1 MNRNR
6 TQVNRRC
13 RANCRAAGT
22 IAGRMA
28 VSLAFFLAI
37 ATGHGSGAHAQA
49 PGPELFAKEP
59 RTPLELWDAIDYL
72 VRTDQAKKAL
82 PYLNKFMKSKPDDAT
97 LIAIRN
103 RFGPGSILRLSD
115 DPVTRPFAKPLTEAL
130 VVAAR
135 NYATRPERITR
146 FIGSLTKTAP
156 EREYAIRRLREA
168 GAYAV
173 PFLVEALSRKGLR
186 GEERQQILHAMGQ
199 LDNSAVPPLVA
210 VLEGPDPVLAADG
223 ATALGMIGDE
233 RAIPY
238 LTAPAALPDTPPG
251 LRSAA
256 REAITRLN
264 GQPFDAQPRTP
275 TRVLTDA
282 AWQYHRHQVELG
294 DEPVVVWTWD
304 KQRNTVTPGE
314 VSLTEAEATVG
325 LRLAKDALRLSP
337 GDRSAQIIQ
346 LSLTLEKAIERVGF
360 TSFPAQDQATFSAAK
375 EAGPSLLTDVLKAAI
390 ADRKT
395 DLAAVVASALGS
407 VIDRK
412 ALSATGRPHALVD
425 AIYAPGR
432 RLQFAAAKAVVKL
445 APTEKFPGSSRVV
458 STLARFLPNQ
468 VLPRA
473 IVIDANPNRGSQ
485 LAGFLINLGY
495 DSELEVTG
503 KQGFVAA
510 NTAADVELILISY
523 DLFGRGWALNDT
535 LANLKADSRTAA
547 IPIFIYG
554 PLNFQFRHPNLELDY
569 PGIRYLVQPV
579 ATAMLKRQIKDMPLA
594 LGRAERAG
602 YAREATDLLA
612 QIGKARNGPMAANL
626 SLAEPALSAALFD
639 AQTGRAAA
647 TVLGDVP
654 DPSAQRSLADLILD
668 PSRPVGLRKDSIGE
682 LVRSIRQFGPLVTA
696 AQEARLASM
705 VREEG
710 DSELGTALETV
721 IRTLRPAKPKA
732 GFYQPTDATTTTAP
746 TQ

>member
-1 MNRNR
+1 MNRNQTR
-6 TQVNRRC
+6 INRCYGTNTRS
-13 RANCRAAGT
+13 AGAIARR
-22 IAGRMA
+22 IAG
-28 VSLAFFLAI
+28 SLALFLAI
-37 ATGHGSGAHAQA
+37 AAGYGSPIRAQA

-72 VRTDQAKKAL
+72 VRTDQTKKAL
-82 PYLNKFMKSKPDDAT
+82 PYLDKFMKSKPDDGT

-115 DPVTRPFAKPLTEAL
+115 DPVTRPFAKPLAEAL

-135 NYATRPERITR
+135 NYTTRPERIKR

-173 PFLVEALSRKGLR
+173 PFLVKALSRKGLPDKD
-186 GEERQQILHAMGQ
+186 RQQILHAMGQ
-199 LDNSAVPPLVA
+199 LDYSAVPPLVA
-210 VLEGPDPVLAADG
+210 VLDGPDPVLAAD
-223 ATALGMIGDE
+223 AARALGMIGDL
-233 RAIPY
+233 RAIPF

-256 REAITRLN
+256 REAIPRIN
-264 GQPFDAQPRTP
+264 GHSFDSQPRTP
-275 TRVLTDA
+275 TQVLSDA
-282 AWQYHRHQVELG
+282 AWRYHRHQIELG
-294 DEPVVVWTWD
+294 DEPVVIWAWD
-304 KQRNTVTPGE
+304 KEQNAVTPHE
-314 VSLTEAEATVG
+314 VSLTEAEATLG

-337 GDRSAQIIQ
+337 GDRSAQIVH
-346 LSLTLEKAIERVGF
+346 LSLMLEKAIERVGF
-360 TSFPAQDQATFSAAK
+360 TSFPAQDQATFDAAK
-375 EAGPSLLTDVLKAAI
+375 AAGPTLLADVLKAAI
-390 ADRKT
+390 TDGKT

-407 VIDRK
+407 VTDRK
-412 ALSATGRPHALVD
+412 ALSATGRPHPLVD
-425 AIYAPGR
+425 AVYAPGR

-468 VLPRA
+468 ALPRA
-473 IVIDANPNRGSQ
+473 VVIDANPNRGSQ

-510 NTAADVELILISY
+510 TTAADVELILISF
-523 DLFGRGWALNDT
+523 DLFGQGWALNDT

-554 PLNFQFRHPNLELDY
+554 PLNFQFRHPNLEQNY
-569 PGIRYLVQPV
+569 PGIRHLVQPV
-579 ATAMLKRQIKDMPLA
+579 DAAMLKRQIKDMPLA
-594 LGRAERAG
+594 LGHAERVG
-602 YAREATDLLA
+602 YAREATELLA
-612 QIGKARNGPMAANL
+612 QIGKDRSNPMAANL
-626 SLAEPALSAALFD
+626 SVAEPALSAALFEGE
-639 AQTGRAAA
+639 TGRAAA

-668 PSRPVGLRKDSIGE
+668 PSRPVALRKDSIGE
-682 LVRSIRQFGPLVTA
+682 LIRSIRQFGPLVTA

-710 DSELGTALETV
+710 DSELGTVLETV

-732 GFYQPTDATTTTAP
+732 GLNQPTDAPATTKLIP
-746 TQ
+746 